1 MCSAIKLPLLLGH
14 QLRVLGFAGAMSEVI
29 CFPLVQLKVV
39 ASRACA
45 KPCIRLWSQRLRECF
60 TMTLCAA
67 HAAACVGTRYD
78 LRNPTLRFFLAVQNL
93 RAARVQNEFAPE
105 KFSNRYEK
113 RFEKR
118 EKGSEKRSET
128 RLKNV

>member
-1 MCSAIKLPLLLGH
+1 MLTETGLDK
-14 QLRVLGFAGAMSEVI
+14 
-29 CFPLVQLKVV
+29 
-39 ASRACA
+39 
-45 KPCIRLWSQRLRECF
+45 SQS
-60 TMTLCAA
+60 
-67 HAAACVGTRYD
+67 V
-78 LRNPTLRFFLAVQNL
+78 

-105 KFSNRYEK
+105 KFLNRYEK